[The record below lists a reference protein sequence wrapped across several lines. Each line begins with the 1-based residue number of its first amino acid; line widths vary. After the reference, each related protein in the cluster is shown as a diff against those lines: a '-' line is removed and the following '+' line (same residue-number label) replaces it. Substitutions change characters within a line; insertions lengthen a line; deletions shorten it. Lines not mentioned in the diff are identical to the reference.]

1 MTSQDQ
7 TLLEQ
12 AYNSIHESGVPG
24 RSGAAASEYI
34 RHRDQTPYTQ
44 DELGINTS
52 HYKTVQPHMGKKQHD
67 EDELSDAQTQE
78 ALAILNQYAQGD
90 ITAVEAAKM
99 FEDLYKKGAGQGPQ
113 QDDLYRTKLK

>member
-12 AYNSIHESGVPG
+12 AYCSIHESDVPG
-24 RSGAAASEYI
+24 RSGAAASEYL
-34 RHRDQTPYTQ
+34 RHKDQTPYTQ
-44 DELGINTS
+44 DELGVNTS
-52 HYKTVQPHMGKKQHD
+52 HYMTKQPHMGKKQHAQ
-67 EDELSDAQTQE
+67 DELSDPQMQE

-99 FEDLYKKGAGQGPQ
+99 FEDLYKKGAGHGPQ
-113 QDDLYRTKLK
+113 QDDLYHTKLK